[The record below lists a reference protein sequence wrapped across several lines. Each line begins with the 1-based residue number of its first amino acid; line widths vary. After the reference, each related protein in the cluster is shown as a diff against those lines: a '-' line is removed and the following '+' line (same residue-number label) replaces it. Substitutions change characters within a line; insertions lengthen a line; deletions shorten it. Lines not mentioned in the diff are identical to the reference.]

1 MRPYSNR
8 IGKNFRMWGRNAKVL
23 MATEPFWSIPMRWVF
38 FYRPIFLSKAI
49 GLSEVQIGLL
59 SMVLNFFMILPPLA
73 GGYLADRFGRK
84 KVFMLFDSIGWLS
97 SVAVW
102 IVTKNVWYALA
113 AYILE
118 GTASIVFS
126 IWECLMV
133 EDTESEYRASIYGSF
148 AAIFNLGALAT
159 PVAGYVIAIYGVDL
173 GTRILFTV
181 AFASLVPMYAIRQ
194 KYLQETE
201 IGYQIMEERT
211 FAGMRGYLASFSM
224 VRRNRILAALFALSA
239 IGNFYYAA
247 TTYLPLYLINER
259 GIGLSEDIAS
269 LIPTASSVSAL
280 IIALAIIP
288 KLTSNSGYAKA
299 LGSGYLTGCLGTLL
313 LIYSPKG
320 YLASALASGFV
331 LGIYNAVAFSVSRTF
346 LTNQIEAIDS
356 RARAK
361 TLSMTITL
369 SSLLNLP
376 SPAIAGYLFSIDP
389 RLPFVAVCVSFIF
402 SMAILF
408 FALKRDRSANQN

>member
-1 MRPYSNR
+1 
-8 IGKNFRMWGRNAKVL
+8 MWGRNAKVL

-49 GLSEVQIGLL
+49 GLSEIQIGLL
-59 SMVLNFFMILPPLA
+59 SMVLTFFSILPPLL

-97 SVAVW
+97 SMAIWAVTQN
-102 IVTKNVWYALA
+102 IWYALA
-113 AYILE
+113 AYIFE
-118 GTASIVFS
+118 GIASVVFS

-133 EDTESEYRASIYGSF
+133 EDTKSQYRAGIYGSF
-148 AAIFNLGALAT
+148 SAIFNFGALCT
-159 PVAGYVIAIYGVDL
+159 PVAGYLVALYGVEF
-173 GTRILFTV
+173 GSRILFTL
-181 AFASLVPMYAIRQ
+181 AFVSLVPMFAIRQ
-194 KYLQETE
+194 KYLRETE
-201 IGYQIMEERT
+201 LGYQIMNEKS
-211 FAGMRGYLASFSM
+211 FAGMKGYISSLSM
-224 VRRNRILAALFALSA
+224 VRRNRILAALLLLSV

-269 LIPTASSVSAL
+269 LIPTASSISAL
-280 IIALAIIP
+280 IVALAVIP
-288 KLTSNSGYAKA
+288 KLTSSSSYAKT
-299 LGSGYLTGCLGTLL
+299 LFSGYLTGCLGTLL

-320 YLASALASGFV
+320 YLPSALVSGFV

-361 TLSMTITL
+361 ILSMTMTL
-369 SSLLNLP
+369 GSLLNLP
-376 SPAIAGYLFSIDP
+376 SPAIAGYLFSLDP
-389 RLPFVAVCVSFIF
+389 RLPFVAIFASFIF
-402 SMAILF
+402 SMVILF
-408 FALKRDRSANQN
+408 FALKRDRSTNQT